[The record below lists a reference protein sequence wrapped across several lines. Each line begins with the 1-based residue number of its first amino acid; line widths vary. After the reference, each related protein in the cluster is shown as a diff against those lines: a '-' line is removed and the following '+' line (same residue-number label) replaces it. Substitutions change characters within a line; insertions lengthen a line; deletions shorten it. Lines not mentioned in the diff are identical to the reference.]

1 MNKIVNRFLLNG
13 DTVMPYLHLR
23 QSGFTNRECRPF
35 TKHCDQIQNFKE
47 KQVIQCIS
55 IKWIR

>member
-1 MNKIVNRFLLNG
+1 MNKIVNKFLLNG

-35 TKHCDQIQNFKE
+35 TKHCDQIQKFKE

-55 IKWIR
+55 IK